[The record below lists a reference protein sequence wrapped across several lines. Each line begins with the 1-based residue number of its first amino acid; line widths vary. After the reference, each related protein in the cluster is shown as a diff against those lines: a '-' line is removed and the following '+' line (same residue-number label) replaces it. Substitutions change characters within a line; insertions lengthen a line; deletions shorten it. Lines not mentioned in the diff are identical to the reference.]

1 MNDSWWTL
9 TAVLIG
15 AVASAT
21 GTIAVES
28 WKSRREQKR
37 DERNRLRADLYELN
51 SAITEMLEHFVDE
64 ILNRPV
70 EESEYRKNLVKTN
83 VAIFHVNMMGI
94 WVGDAPILRR
104 LEAMTVGLTA
114 ITKSHQDQEAIAAYE
129 HVVGEHMGVIARR
142 MKELLH
148 QSVNPDRSELASANV

>member
-15 AVASAT
+15 AVASVA
-21 GTIAVES
+21 GTIVVES

-37 DERNRLRADLYELN
+37 EERDRLRADLYELN
-51 SAITEMLEHFVDE
+51 AAVSEMLEHFVDE
-64 ILNRPV
+64 ILNRPA
-70 EESEYRKNLVKTN
+70 EDSEYRKNLVKIN

-114 ITKSHQDQEAIAAYE
+114 ITKFHRDQEAIAAYE
-129 HVVGEHMGVIARR
+129 QVVGEHMGAIARR

-148 QSVNPDRSELASANV
+148 HSVIPDRSG